1 MSTEEEDDVDD
12 DDDARDCIAR
22 AHVRRASNGVH
33 GRRDDA
39 CVPNMLRQQRL
50 ALEVARRAKLF
61 SRCGCVLN
69 RCI

>member
-1 MSTEEEDDVDD
+1 MSTEEEVDDDD

-22 AHVRRASNGVH
+22 AQVQRASNGVH

-39 CVPNMLRQQRL
+39 CARNMLRRQRL
-50 ALEVARRAKLF
+50 RSRFVKLF
-61 SRCGCVLN
+61 SRCGCVLS